1 MGLSQEQI
9 TQLLG
14 PTKQTPKSTQSNT
27 PLTDALKK
35 LYPVRPQIGPL
46 RYHDDEDRCTSRG
59 CGSPTHYSLMGA
71 RKCEAHCLKEMNMLL
86 VDPSEFAQE
95 EEIIGEL

>member
-1 MGLSQEQI
+1 MSLSQEQI
-9 TQLLG
+9 TQLLS
-14 PTKQTPKSTQSNT
+14 PTKRTTTPTRSST

-35 LYPVRPQIGPL
+35 LYPTRPQIGPL

-59 CGSPTHYSLMGA
+59 CGSPTHYTLMGA
-71 RKCEAHCLKEMNMLL
+71 RKCESHCLKEMNLLL
-86 VDPSEFAQE
+86 VDTSQLAQE